1 MVKPVGYKS
10 PPDHTK
16 WVKGQS
22 GNPRGRKKGQRNL
35 KTELAEEL
43 NERIRVTEGGRVR
56 SISKQRALLKALVA
70 IGLKGDV
77 RAATAVLAM
86 YARELGAEVPET
98 LELPESDRRI
108 LDDFIDEEIERRAAA
123 KPTNGGADQ

>member
-16 WVKGQS
+16 WIKGQS
-22 GNPRGRKKGQRNL
+22 GNPSGRKKGHRNL
-35 KTELAEEL
+35 KTELSEEL
-43 NERIRVTEGGRVR
+43 NERIRITEGGRIR

-86 YARELGAEVPET
+86 YARELGAELPEAV
-98 LELPESDRRI
+98 ELPASDRQI
-108 LDDFIDEEIERRAAA
+108 LDDFVEEEIQRRAAA
-123 KPTNGGADQ
+123 KNVQGENR